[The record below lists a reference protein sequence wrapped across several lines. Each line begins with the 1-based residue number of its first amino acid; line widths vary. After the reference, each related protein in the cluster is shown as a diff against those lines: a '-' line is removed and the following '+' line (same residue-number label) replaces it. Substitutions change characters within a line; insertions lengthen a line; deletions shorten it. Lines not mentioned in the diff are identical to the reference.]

1 MKKRVLSI
9 AIACIMVISLFSASM
24 VANAAVYAETSY
36 EAENA
41 TLHGVSI
48 GKDHAGYTG
57 SGFVD
62 HFDSLGDCVDFT
74 INISEAGDYSMIFR
88 YANAGGYYASANVYF
103 DGEFEATAV
112 FPSLSGWDTWGTAE
126 VGNYLDAGKHTVRIE
141 YNNHAINIDS
151 LSVEVKHESTRSL
164 YLSNM
169 KNMMA
174 IWKAGQLCSDDSDIQ
189 STRIDELRLSNDWTF
204 NQIYDYTGFFRDETG
219 KKNYSEGQN
228 FESEGYFDENGILRT
243 NYLRYNDN
251 YPSGIEFSR
260 DYTAVP
266 DHQVIVTRYVVKN
279 TSSSEKTVNV
289 LDMLNPANAGQ
300 FNSTVSFHKSQNAFV
315 IDRSSANLPYM
326 ALGAFS
332 EPTSF
337 QAGNDANSSVT
348 QNTCS
353 PWYSFNNDGTLHNNT
368 EVTAQSVSAGL
379 MQTLHIRAGEEASVF
394 FLYCN

>member
-1 MKKRVLSI
+1 
-9 AIACIMVISLFSASM
+9 
-24 VANAAVYAETSY
+24 
-36 EAENA
+36 
-41 TLHGVSI
+41 
-48 GKDHAGYTG
+48 
-57 SGFVD
+57 
-62 HFDSLGDCVDFT
+62 
-74 INISEAGDYSMIFR
+74 
-88 YANAGGYYASANVYF
+88 
-103 DGEFEATAV
+103 
-112 FPSLSGWDTWGTAE
+112 
-126 VGNYLDAGKHTVRIE
+126 
-141 YNNHAINIDS
+141 
-151 LSVEVKHESTRSL
+151 
-164 YLSNM
+164 M